1 MIYAAKVN
9 GKGQTQGTWK
19 VAPQY
24 TRVDGTDAPEI
35 EAFSLNGLE
44 PEDGDTVI
52 CAEGINDF
60 SQSMQ
65 MIFNDNGGAFPLI
78 IASVEQALT
87 FALDSVKLKGDAE
100 IDGDAQIGGD
110 AQIDGD
116 GQIDGDAKIKGNAT
130 LGNGGKKMLLGD
142 TVQTWAQSVDA
153 ALQALYTWGATGVA
167 PGLTGGI
174 NPFLQSPALQSWP
187 TDALSA
193 KHELD

>member
-35 EAFSLNGLE
+35 EAFALNGLE
-44 PEDGDTVI
+44 PETGDMVI

-78 IASVEQALT
+78 IASLEQVLV
-87 FALDSVKLKGDAE
+87 FSFISLQLKGNVKLGE
-100 IDGDAQIGGD
+100 
-110 AQIDGD
+110 
-116 GQIDGDAKIKGNAT
+116 
-130 LGNGGKKMLLGD
+130 GGKKMLLGD

-153 ALQALYTWGATGVA
+153 ALQALYAWGATGVA
-167 PGLTGGI
+167 PGPTGGI
-174 NPFLQSPALQSWP
+174 NPFPPFPQSPALPSWP
-187 TDALSA
+187 SSALSV

>member
-65 MIFNDNGGAFPLI
+65 MLFNDNGGAFPLI
-78 IASVEQALT
+78 IASLEQMLIFSFT
-87 FALDSVKLKGDAE
+87 TLQLKGRVKLGD
-100 IDGDAQIGGD
+100 
-110 AQIDGD
+110 
-116 GQIDGDAKIKGNAT
+116 
-130 LGNGGKKMLLGD
+130 GGKKMLLGD

-153 ALQALYTWGATGVA
+153 ALQALYAWGATGVA
-167 PGLTGGI
+167 PGPTGGI
-174 NPFLQSPALQSWP
+174 NPFSQSPALQSWP
-187 TDALSA
+187 TTALSV

>member
-1 MIYAAKVN
+1 MIYAAKVR
-9 GKGQTQGTWK
+9 GKGQTDGTWK

-44 PEDGDTVI
+44 PETGDTVF

-78 IASVEQALT
+78 FASLAQTLVYSMAMHLT
-87 FALDSVKLKGDAE
+87 GKIRL
-100 IDGDAQIGGD
+100 
-110 AQIDGD
+110 
-116 GQIDGDAKIKGNAT
+116 GQ
-130 LGNGGKKMLLGD
+130 GGKKMLLGE

-153 ALQALYTWGATGVA
+153 ALQALYAWGATGVA
-167 PGLTGGI
+167 PGPTGGI
-174 NPFLQSPALQSWP
+174 NPFSQSPALQSWP
-187 TDALSA
+187 ADALSVN
-193 KHELD
+193 HELD

>member
-24 TRVDGTDAPEI
+24 TRVDGTDAPDI
-35 EAFSLNGLE
+35 EAFALNGLE
-44 PEDGDTVI
+44 PEIGDTVF

-60 SQSMQ
+60 SQSAQ

-78 IASVEQALT
+78 IASLEQMLIFSFMT
-87 FALDSVKLKGDAE
+87 LQLKGRVKLGD
-100 IDGDAQIGGD
+100 
-110 AQIDGD
+110 
-116 GQIDGDAKIKGNAT
+116 
-130 LGNGGKKMLLGD
+130 GGKKMLLGD

-153 ALQALYTWGATGVA
+153 ALQALYAWGATGVA
-167 PGLTGGI
+167 PGPTGGI
-174 NPFLQSPALQSWP
+174 NPFSQSPALQSWP
-187 TDALSA
+187 TTALSV

>member
-1 MIYAAKVN
+1 MIYAAKVK
-9 GKGQTQGTWK
+9 GKGTTAGTWK

-44 PEDGDTVI
+44 PETGDTVF

-78 IASVEQALT
+78 FASLAQTLIYSMAMHLT
-87 FALDSVKLKGDAE
+87 GKIRL
-100 IDGDAQIGGD
+100 
-110 AQIDGD
+110 
-116 GQIDGDAKIKGNAT
+116 GQ
-130 LGNGGKKMLLGD
+130 GGKKMLLGE

-153 ALQALYTWGATGVA
+153 ALQALYAWGATGVA
-167 PGLTGGI
+167 PGPTGGI
-174 NPFLQSPALQSWP
+174 NPFSQSPALQSWP
-187 TDALSA
+187 TDALSVN
-193 KHELD
+193 HELD